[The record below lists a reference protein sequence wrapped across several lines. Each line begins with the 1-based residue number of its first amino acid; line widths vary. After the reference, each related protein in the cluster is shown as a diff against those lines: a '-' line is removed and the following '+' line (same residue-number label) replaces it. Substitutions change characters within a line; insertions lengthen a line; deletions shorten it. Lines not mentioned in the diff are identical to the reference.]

1 MKLLLSLLCLAT
13 IAIAQP
19 ILGGFSPV
27 APTDADALAAAKF
40 AVAKHDANLTFQAI
54 EKAEQQVVAGMNY
67 RMTLRVLD
75 AGKARQATAVVW
87 HKLGNAGHELTS
99 WKWLDAVPA
108 LLKSEFLY
116 ETAPFPSCHASTI
129 AEATGGG
136 LVTAWFGGT
145 AEKNPDVGIWVARLE
160 GGRWTAP
167 VEVANGVQPD
177 GQRHPTWNPV
187 LFQPKTGPLLLFYKV
202 GPTPSTWWGMLR
214 TSSDGG
220 KSWSAASR
228 IPGECV
234 GPIKNKPV
242 QLPNGDI
249 LSPSSSEHDGW
260 RVHFERSRDL
270 GKTWDMIGPVN
281 DGKAVSAIQ
290 PSILFLGGDN
300 LLALGRTRQGK
311 LFQVGSTD
319 LGKSWGAMTLTALPN
334 PSSGTDAVTL
344 QDGRHLL
351 IYNHTPKGRSP
362 LNLALSADAKTWQAA
377 LVLESNPGE
386 YSYPALIQTRD
397 GLVHATYT
405 WKRQKVK
412 HVVIDPA
419 KLEPRAMVNGEW
431 PK

>member
-40 AVAKHDANLTFQAI
+40 AVAKHDAKLTFQAI
-54 EKAEQQVVAGMNY
+54 EKAEHQVVAGMNY
-67 RMTLRVLD
+67 RMTVRVLD

-129 AEATGGG
+129 AEPTGGG

-160 GGRWTAP
+160 GSRWTAP